1 MAATADAVYVLLP
14 ATGQV
19 AGRRF
24 ADGALASVRRSLGEG
39 ARAAVSRPYT
49 DLGRSAALRREADGI
64 LRATAHGGAGRPA
77 ATTSDVRHRI
87 LLDRLGD
94 EFERDAWLRLP
105 EVGALLGHDHAQGT
119 DYANTA
125 IAWLDAT
132 GDIASAAARLKLH
145 PNTLRH
151 RLRRIRELFHLD
163 LDDPDV
169 RLAAWLE
176 LRHAVPADGSPR
188 RPAPA
193 PAPHGRPGPSW

>member
-1 MAATADAVYVLLP
+1 MRGP
-14 ATGQV
+14 
-19 AGRRF
+19 
-24 ADGALASVRRSLGEG
+24 
-39 ARAAVSRPYT
+39 
-49 DLGRSAALRREADGI
+49 
-64 LRATAHGGAGRPA
+64 GRPV

-94 EFERDAWLRLP
+94 ELERDAWLRLP
-105 EVGALLGHDHAQGT
+105 EVDALRAHDRAQGT

-151 RLRRIRELFHLD
+151 RLRRIRELFHLE

-176 LRHAVPADGSPR
+176 LRRAAPADGSVR
-188 RPAPA
+188 RAAEP
-193 PAPHGRPGPSW
+193 GRG